1 MSLPIATRIVLSLI
15 VALGIAAA
23 QQKTISSGTRPGVS
37 DNAAEQALEGTR
49 PNSVLKVVKLKGT
62 VQSIDLQKR
71 SVTIARSKGQPMEL
85 TFSQPAGR
93 EQIKTGKKAIKRL
106 GKKRL
111 RLEELKSG
119 AKVRVQYYPL
129 LAQLMELEVE

>member
-1 MSLPIATRIVLSLI
+1 MSLSIATRIVLSLI
-15 VALGIAAA
+15 VALGIAGA
-23 QQKTISSGTRPGVS
+23 QQKTISSSTRPGVS

-49 PNSVLKVVKLKGT
+49 PNSVLKVVKVKGT

-71 SVTIARSKGQPMEL
+71 SVTIAPSKGQPMEL

-93 EQIKTGKKAIKRL
+93 EQLKVGKKAIKRL

-111 RLEELKSG
+111 RLEELTSG
-119 AKVRVQYYPL
+119 AKVKVQYYPVL
-129 LAQLMELEVE
+129 SQLMELEVK